1 MTGTCSI
8 CKNEFELSK
17 QQEWRVRL
25 HNAPV
30 VCRADACRRTVK
42 DRLNDRT
49 FKSIRANRT
58 G

>member
-1 MTGTCSI
+1 MTGTCSV

-17 QQEWRVRL
+17 QQTWRVKL

-30 VCRADACRRTVK
+30 VCRDPKCRRALK
-42 DRLNDRT
+42 DRLNART
-49 FKSIRANRT
+49 FQAIKY